1 MMTLGEKIKEQRKK
15 LGYTQEAL
23 AERMD
28 VSRQAVAK
36 WEKNLSAPT
45 AEKLIALTNLFG
57 TSLDDMTS
65 LKAKTARR
73 NNNYRLAAIML
84 QLGALASCG
93 SIAYREIDGVVI
105 EDKTVLLV
113 KVLAL
118 LVTSAWMAINVFLE
132 DNVQQRQKNTM
143 IELGYCAIQ
152 AIIVLACRAWN
163 LGIIGA
169 GLLFAIC
176 VIYIFIINPKAM
188 KRELVQRNK
197 AIRYNKLRK
206 KENTKKK
213 T

>member
-45 AEKLIALTNLFG
+45 AEKLIALSNLFG
-57 TSLDDMTS
+57 TSLDNMTS
-65 LKAKTARR
+65 LKVKTVRR
-73 NNNYRLAAIML
+73 NNNYRLAAIIL

-93 SIAYREIDGVVI
+93 NIAYSEIDGVVI

-118 LVTSAWMAINVFLE
+118 LVTSAWMAVNVFLE

-169 GLLFAIC
+169 GLLFAMC
-176 VIYIFIINPKAM
+176 MIYIFIINPRAM

-197 AIRYNKLRK
+197 AQV
-206 KENTKKK
+206 
-213 T
+213 

>member
-1 MMTLGEKIKEQRKK
+1 MTLGEKIKEQRKK

-45 AEKLIALTNLFG
+45 AEKLIALSNLFG
-57 TSLDDMTS
+57 TSLDNLTS
-65 LKAKTARR
+65 LKVKTVRR
-73 NNNYRLAAIML
+73 NNNYRLAAVIL

-93 SIAYREIDGVVI
+93 NIAYSEIDGVVI

-118 LVTSAWMAINVFLE
+118 LVTSAWMAVNVFLE

-169 GLLFAIC
+169 GLLFAMC
-176 VIYIFIINPKAM
+176 MIYIFIINPRAM

-197 AIRYNKLRK
+197 AQV
-206 KENTKKK
+206 
-213 T
+213 

>member
-1 MMTLGEKIKEQRKK
+1 MTLGEKIKEQRKK

-45 AEKLIALTNLFG
+45 AEKLIALSNLFG
-57 TSLDDMTS
+57 ASLDDMTS

-73 NNNYRLAAIML
+73 NNNYRLAAIIL

-93 SIAYREIDGVVI
+93 NIAYSEINGVVI
-105 EDKTVLLV
+105 EDKTILLV

-118 LVTSAWMAINVFLE
+118 LVTSAWMAVNVFLE

-176 VIYIFIINPKAM
+176 MIYIFIINPRAM
-188 KRELVQRNK
+188 KRELVRRNK
-197 AIRYNKLRK
+197 S
-206 KENTKKK
+206 EV
-213 T
+213 

>member
-1 MMTLGEKIKEQRKK
+1 MMTLGKKIKEQRKK

-36 WEKNLSAPT
+36 WEKNFSAPT
-45 AEKLIALTNLFG
+45 AEKLIALSNLFG

-73 NNNYRLAAIML
+73 NNNYRLAAIIL

-93 SIAYREIDGVVI
+93 NIAYSEIDGVVI

-118 LVTSAWMAINVFLE
+118 LVTSAWMAVNVFLE

-176 VIYIFIINPKAM
+176 MIYIFVINPRAM

-197 AIRYNKLRK
+197 A
-206 KENTKKK
+206 KE
-213 T
+213 

>member
-1 MMTLGEKIKEQRKK
+1 MTLGEKIKEQRKK

-45 AEKLIALTNLFG
+45 AEKLIALSNLFG

-73 NNNYRLAAIML
+73 NNNYRLAAIIL

-93 SIAYREIDGVVI
+93 NIAYSEINGVVI

-118 LVTSAWMAINVFLE
+118 LVTSAWMAFTVFLE
-132 DNVQQRQKNTM
+132 EDIQLRQKNTM
-143 IELGYCAIQ
+143 IEFGYCATQ
-152 AIIVLACRAWN
+152 ALIVLSCRAWN

-176 VIYIFIINPKAM
+176 IVYIFAVNPKAM
-188 KRELVQRNK
+188 KRELVQWKK
-197 AIRYNKLRK
+197 AQK
-206 KENTKKK
+206 
-213 T
+213 

>member
-1 MMTLGEKIKEQRKK
+1 MTLGEKIKEQRKK

-45 AEKLIALTNLFG
+45 AEKLIALSNLFG
-57 TSLDDMTS
+57 TSLDNMTS
-65 LKAKTARR
+65 LKVKTVRR
-73 NNNYRLAAIML
+73 NNNYRLAAIIL

-93 SIAYREIDGVVI
+93 NIAYSEIDGVVI

-118 LVTSAWMAINVFLE
+118 LVTSAWMAVNVFLE

-169 GLLFAIC
+169 GLLFAMC
-176 VIYIFIINPKAM
+176 MIYIFIINPRAM

-197 AIRYNKLRK
+197 AQV
-206 KENTKKK
+206 
-213 T
+213 

>member
-1 MMTLGEKIKEQRKK
+1 MTLGEKIKEQRKK

-45 AEKLIALTNLFG
+45 AEKLIALSNLFG

-65 LKAKTARR
+65 LKVKTARR

-143 IELGYCAIQ
+143 IELGYCTIQ
-152 AIIVLACRAWN
+152 AIIVLTCRAWN

-176 VIYIFIINPKAM
+176 VIYIFIINPRAM

>member
-45 AEKLIALTNLFG
+45 AEKLIALSNLFG
-57 TSLDDMTS
+57 TSLDNLTS
-65 LKAKTARR
+65 LKVKTVRR
-73 NNNYRLAAIML
+73 NNNYRLAAVIL

-93 SIAYREIDGVVI
+93 NIAYSEIDGVVI

-118 LVTSAWMAINVFLE
+118 LVTSAWMAVNVFLE

-169 GLLFAIC
+169 GLLFAMC
-176 VIYIFIINPKAM
+176 MIYIFIINPRAM

-197 AIRYNKLRK
+197 AQV
-206 KENTKKK
+206 
-213 T
+213 

>member
-73 NNNYRLAAIML
+73 NNNYRLAAIIL
-84 QLGALASCG
+84 QLGALAFCS
-93 SIAYREIDGVVI
+93 SIAYSEIDGVVI

-118 LVTSAWMAINVFLE
+118 LVTSAWMAVNVFLE
-132 DNVQQRQKNTM
+132 DNVQQRKKNTM

-176 VIYIFIINPKAM
+176 VIYIFIINPRAM

-197 AIRYNKLRK
+197 AQGCLCSSDRFQ
-206 KENTKKK
+206 
-213 T
+213 

>member
-45 AEKLIALTNLFG
+45 AEKLIALSNLFG

-73 NNNYRLAAIML
+73 NNNYRLAAIIL

-93 SIAYREIDGVVI
+93 NIAYSEIDGVVI

-118 LVTSAWMAINVFLE
+118 LVTSAWMAVNVFLE
-132 DNVQQRQKNTM
+132 DNVQQWQKNTM
-143 IELGYCAIQ
+143 IELGYCTIQ

-176 VIYIFIINPKAM
+176 MIYIFVINPRVM

-197 AIRYNKLRK
+197 AQV
-206 KENTKKK
+206 
-213 T
+213 

>member
-45 AEKLIALTNLFG
+45 AEKLIALSNLFG

-65 LKAKTARR
+65 LKVKTARR
-73 NNNYRLAAIML
+73 NNNYRLAAIIL

-93 SIAYREIDGVVI
+93 NIAYSEIDGVVI

-118 LVTSAWMAINVFLE
+118 FVTSAWMAVNVFLE

-152 AIIVLACRAWN
+152 AIIVLVCRAWN

-176 VIYIFIINPKAM
+176 MIYIFIINPRAM

-197 AIRYNKLRK
+197 ARV
-206 KENTKKK
+206 
-213 T
+213 

>member
-1 MMTLGEKIKEQRKK
+1 MTLGEKIKEQRKK

-45 AEKLIALTNLFG
+45 AEKLIALSILFG

-73 NNNYRLAAIML
+73 NNNYRLAAILL

-93 SIAYREIDGVVI
+93 NIAYSEIDGVVI

-118 LVTSAWMAINVFLE
+118 LVTSAWMAVNVFLE

-143 IELGYCAIQ
+143 IELGYCTIQ

-176 VIYIFIINPKAM
+176 MIYIFVINPRAM

-197 AIRYNKLRK
+197 AQV
-206 KENTKKK
+206 
-213 T
+213 

>member
-1 MMTLGEKIKEQRKK
+1 MTLGEKIKEQRKK

-45 AEKLIALTNLFG
+45 AEKLIALSSLFG

-73 NNNYRLAAIML
+73 NNNYRLAAILL

-93 SIAYREIDGVVI
+93 NIAYSEIDGVVM

-118 LVTSAWMAINVFLE
+118 LAASAWMAVNVFLE
-132 DNVQQRQKNTM
+132 DNVRQRQKNTM
-143 IELGYCAIQ
+143 IELGYCTIQ
-152 AIIVLACRAWN
+152 AMIVLAWRAWD

-176 VIYIFIINPKAM
+176 MVYIFMINPRAM

-197 AIRYNKLRK
+197 AQV
-206 KENTKKK
+206 
-213 T
+213 

>member
-1 MMTLGEKIKEQRKK
+1 MTLGEKIKEQRKK

-45 AEKLIALTNLFG
+45 AEKLITLSNLFG

-73 NNNYRLAAIML
+73 NNNYRLTAIIL

-93 SIAYREIDGVVI
+93 NIAYSEIDGVVI

-118 LVTSAWMAINVFLE
+118 LVTSAWMAVNVFLE

-143 IELGYCAIQ
+143 IELGYCVIQ

-176 VIYIFIINPKAM
+176 MIYIFVINPRAM

-197 AIRYNKLRK
+197 AQV
-206 KENTKKK
+206 
-213 T
+213 

>member
-1 MMTLGEKIKEQRKK
+1 MTLGEKIKEQRKK

-45 AEKLIALTNLFG
+45 AEKLIALSNLFG
-57 TSLDDMTS
+57 TSLDNMTS
-65 LKAKTARR
+65 LKVKTVRR
-73 NNNYRLAAIML
+73 NNNYRLAAIIL

-93 SIAYREIDGVVI
+93 NIAYSEIDGVVI

-118 LVTSAWMAINVFLE
+118 LVTSAWMTVNVFLE

-152 AIIVLACRAWN
+152 TIIVLACRAWN

-169 GLLFAIC
+169 GLLFAMC
-176 VIYIFIINPKAM
+176 MIYIFIINPRAM

-197 AIRYNKLRK
+197 AQV
-206 KENTKKK
+206 
-213 T
+213 

>member
-45 AEKLIALTNLFG
+45 AEKLIALSNLFG
-57 TSLDDMTS
+57 PSLDDMTS

-73 NNNYRLAAIML
+73 NNNYRLAAILL

-93 SIAYREIDGVVI
+93 NIAYSEIDGVVI

-118 LVTSAWMAINVFLE
+118 LVTSAWMAVNVFLE

-143 IELGYCAIQ
+143 IELGYCTIQ

-169 GLLFAIC
+169 GLLFIIC
-176 VIYIFIINPKAM
+176 VIYIFIINPRAM

-197 AIRYNKLRK
+197 AQGCPCSSDRSQ
-206 KENTKKK
+206 
-213 T
+213 

>member
-1 MMTLGEKIKEQRKK
+1 MMTLGEKIKEQRKR

-45 AEKLIALTNLFG
+45 AEKLIALSNLFG

-65 LKAKTARR
+65 LKVKTARR
-73 NNNYRLAAIML
+73 NNNYRLAAIIL

-93 SIAYREIDGVVI
+93 NTAYSEIDGVVI

-118 LVTSAWMAINVFLE
+118 LVTSAWMAVNVFLE

-176 VIYIFIINPKAM
+176 VIYIFIINPRAM

>member
-1 MMTLGEKIKEQRKK
+1 MCKRSPTRFSKTGGVMMTLGEKIKEQRKK

-65 LKAKTARR
+65 LKVKTARR
-73 NNNYRLAAIML
+73 NNNYRLAAIIL

-93 SIAYREIDGVVI
+93 NIAYSEIDGVVI

-118 LVTSAWMAINVFLE
+118 LVTSAWMAVNVFLE

-143 IELGYCAIQ
+143 IELGYCTIQ
-152 AIIVLACRAWN
+152 AILVFR
-163 LGIIGA
+163 
-169 GLLFAIC
+169 
-176 VIYIFIINPKAM
+176 M
-188 KRELVQRNK
+188 KR
-197 AIRYNKLRK
+197 LRLPLSVRMPFASIAR
-206 KENTKKK
+206 TVGPSCCVGIAS
-213 T
+213 TP

>member
-1 MMTLGEKIKEQRKK
+1 MTLGEKIKEQRKK

-45 AEKLIALTNLFG
+45 AEKLIALSNLFG

-73 NNNYRLAAIML
+73 NNNYRLAAIIL

-93 SIAYREIDGVVI
+93 NIAYSEIDGVVI

-118 LVTSAWMAINVFLE
+118 LVTSAWMAVNVFLE

-143 IELGYCAIQ
+143 IELGYCTIQ

-176 VIYIFIINPKAM
+176 MIYIFVINPRVM

-197 AIRYNKLRK
+197 AQV
-206 KENTKKK
+206 
-213 T
+213 